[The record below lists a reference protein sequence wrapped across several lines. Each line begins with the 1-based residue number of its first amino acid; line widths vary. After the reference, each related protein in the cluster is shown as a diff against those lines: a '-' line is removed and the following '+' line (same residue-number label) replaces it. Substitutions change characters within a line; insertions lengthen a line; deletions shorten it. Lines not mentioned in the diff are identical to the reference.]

1 MKLVHITYTGAKPY
15 TDRTTLRNH
24 WLPGDTK
31 PVPERDVRTLLRFAE
46 FRAAKEG
53 EAPKR
58 AAKAK
63 EQPELTVDEQAA
75 IAALKAKEQEEESE
89 RNLQQ
94 GVLNTID
101 SMTKEALMEYAAKY
115 EVKLDR
121 AKKVADLRA
130 EVVTLVEQYGA
141 R

>member
-1 MKLVHITYTGAKPY
+1 M
-15 TDRTTLRNH
+15 
-24 WLPGDTK
+24 
-31 PVPERDVRTLLRFAE
+31 
-46 FRAAKEG
+46 
-53 EAPKR
+53 
-58 AAKAK
+58 
-63 EQPELTVDEQAA
+63 DEQAA

-130 EVVTLVEQYGA
+130 EVVTLVEQFGA

>member
-53 EAPKR
+53 EAPSR
-58 AAKAK
+58 AAAGM
-63 EQPELTVDEQAA
+63 ESSDQP
-75 IAALKAKEQEEESE
+75 IAGA
-89 RNLQQ
+89 
-94 GVLNTID
+94 V
-101 SMTKEALMEYAAKY
+101 
-115 EVKLDR
+115 
-121 AKKVADLRA
+121 LRA
-130 EVVTLVEQYGA
+130 AGSV
-141 R
+141 RM